1 MKGFEMSKSFTVE
14 EYGITRRDGGR
25 WDDQSARYVSEF
37 DNLDEAKKAFG
48 AVDVRSQW
56 LTEKL
61 SSSIKLVESK
71 VMAVELCENE
81 VDEDGCV
88 IDCDTID
95 YREYGI
101 EDYRQE
107 ERE

>member
-1 MKGFEMSKSFTVE
+1 MGKRYTVE

>member
-1 MKGFEMSKSFTVE
+1 
-14 EYGITRRDGGR
+14 
-25 WDDQSARYVSEF
+25 
-37 DNLDEAKKAFG
+37 
-48 AVDVRSQW
+48 
-56 LTEKL
+56 
-61 SSSIKLVESK
+61 
-71 VMAVELCENE
+71 MAVELCENE

>member
-1 MKGFEMSKSFTVE
+1 MFAASGSP
-14 EYGITRRDGGR
+14 
-25 WDDQSARYVSEF
+25 
-37 DNLDEAKKAFG
+37 
-48 AVDVRSQW
+48 RSCHRA
-56 LTEKL
+56 
-61 SSSIKLVESK
+61 SSSLKAKSWPSR
-71 VMAVELCENE
+71 LCENE